1 MEIFLRWA
9 GVTVFTLLSWRY
21 LWNGRDEFS
30 AKEWGMTLLK
40 MVGLLA
46 GFTLAMLILRGLHE
60 IWPVIDRRLAVTIV
74 VPLCMSL
81 LAIQMNK
88 ILIAALHTIFA
99 RILQFHQVHN
109 TAENYR
115 KLSSSR
121 YGSVSDRVWFIK
133 WLLTLNVVLMLYG
146 IWFGIHP

>member
-1 MEIFLRWA
+1 MDIFLRWA

-30 AKEWGMTLLK
+30 GKEWRLTLLK
-40 MVGLLA
+40 MVGLLV
-46 GFTLAMLILRGLHE
+46 GFALALLILLGLHQ
-60 IWPVIDRRLAVTIV
+60 IWPVMDRRLAATIALL
-74 VPLCMSL
+74 PYMSL
-81 LAIQMNK
+81 LTILMNK

-133 WLLTLNVVLMLYG
+133 WLLTFNVVLMLYG
-146 IWFGIHP
+146 IWFCIHP

>member
-30 AKEWGMTLLK
+30 GKEWGLTLL
-40 MVGLLA
+40 VGFALA
-46 GFTLAMLILRGLHE
+46 LLILLGLHQ
-60 IWPVIDRRLAVTIV
+60 IWPVMDRRLAATIALL
-74 VPLCMSL
+74 PYMSL
-81 LAIQMNK
+81 LTILMNK

-133 WLLTLNVVLMLYG
+133 WLLTFNVVLMLYG
-146 IWFGIHP
+146 IWFCIHP

>member
-1 MEIFLRWA
+1 VEADPAEDGGPA
-9 GVTVFTLLSWRY
+9 GRFRSGVADFIRITPDLARDGPTARRHERLATLHVTVNHT
-21 LWNGRDEFS
+21 DEQN
-30 AKEWGMTLLK
+30 
-40 MVGLLA
+40 
-46 GFTLAMLILRGLHE
+46 
-60 IWPVIDRRLAVTIV
+60 ID
-74 VPLCMSL
+74 S
-81 LAIQMNK
+81 
-88 ILIAALHTIFA
+88 ALHTIFA

-133 WLLTLNVVLMLYG
+133 WLLTFNVVLMLYG